1 MIIVSAQDSQSEWLR
16 AGKKP
21 QMSNP
26 KVEDLT
32 VTYEDIFWI
41 NKTTKS
47 LWSMN
52 RGEVLNK
59 NISKISL
66 YCPACQILPIS
77 QKICLVPED
86 FKVAVFNKT
95 SEKIGLQIQPLK
107 FNPKCDILMPQI
119 QLNIKYK
126 RKFDNNGFKPKTFT
140 MLDNSRIQNIAIDNL
155 TAFKEYDLEISAS
168 SILGDLIME
177 PVKFEIKTLEG
188 APSPPNNVTGMS

>member
-1 MIIVSAQDSQSEWLR
+1 MAESW
-16 AGKKP
+16 KKP
-21 QMSNP
+21 QVSNP

-47 LWSMN
+47 LWSLN
-52 RGEVLNK
+52 RGSVLNQ

-86 FKVAVFNKT
+86 FKVSVFNKT

-119 QLNIKYK
+119 QLNIKYR
-126 RKFDNNGFKPKTFT
+126 RKSDNNDFKPKTFT
-140 MLDNSRIQNIAIDNL
+140 MLDNSRFQHITIDNL
-155 TAFKEYDLEISAS
+155 TAFEEYDFEITAS
-168 SILGDLIME
+168 SILGDLIVE
-177 PVKFEIKTLEG
+177 PVKLEIKTQEG
-188 APSPPNNVTGMS
+188 APSPPNNVTGMI